1 VGINVLIQYFRERF
15 YSSSIVM
22 PTKFSRLVLKK
33 SDEEAHQ
40 AATAAD
46 AGLAP
51 SLPSFDAT
59 YEYLDSL
66 DEDEM
71 KVALE
76 AAESIE
82 LEEDEEYRVRTAVVT
97 AVAGIRAKD
106 GLTPPVAVKFL
117 ETVLETEDAEM
128 EGSLVYNNEQQLIE
142 EIFKKAQA
150 RIGGESSISDSNLDD
165 QGNSQP
171 SLSYVSSMLLADTL
185 LATCQVNAVPTVF
198 TDPASGNLVQS
209 KGAHPLSRLLKAASS
224 WLEWELYRENIRL
237 ELANETRC
245 GISGNSQDTVAAC
258 AILAVSN
265 LAIHIQST
273 TETPLAEDASEVD
286 ILLKNV
292 ASARFYMD
300 IFDSE
305 PHRNDLTRAACA
317 QAISCVCCAADRF
330 EKGDSEP
337 VGLLASLDFFLDRI
351 LGMCDVMVQIL
362 VSLST
367 LNVSLPQTLGHLLAC
382 GTHWR

>member
-22 PTKFSRLVLKK
+22 PTRFSRLVLKK

-51 SLPSFDAT
+51 SLPSFDAS
-59 YEYLDSL
+59 YEYLDTL

-76 AAESIE
+76 AAESVE

-97 AVAGIRAKD
+97 AVACIRAKD
-106 GLTPPVAVKFL
+106 GLTPPVAVQFL
-117 ETVLETEDAEM
+117 ETVLEAEDAEM

-142 EIFKKAQA
+142 ETFKKAQA
-150 RIGGESSISDSNLDD
+150 RIGGESSISDSNID
-165 QGNSQP
+165 QGKSAP
-171 SLSYVSSMLLADTL
+171 SLSYVSSMLLADAL

-198 TDPASGNLVQS
+198 TDPSSGKLVQS

-237 ELANETRC
+237 ELANETQC
-245 GISGNSQDTVAAC
+245 GISGNNQDTVAAC

-273 TETPLAEDASEVD
+273 TETPLAEDEVT
-286 ILLKNV
+286 ILLKNA
-292 ASARFYMD
+292 ASAKFYMD

-330 EKGDSEP
+330 EKEDSEP
-337 VGLLASLDFFLDRI
+337 VGLLASLEFLLDRI
-351 LGMCDVMVQIL
+351 LGMCDVVFQIL

-367 LNVSLPQTLGHLLAC
+367 LKVSLH
-382 GTHWR
+382 